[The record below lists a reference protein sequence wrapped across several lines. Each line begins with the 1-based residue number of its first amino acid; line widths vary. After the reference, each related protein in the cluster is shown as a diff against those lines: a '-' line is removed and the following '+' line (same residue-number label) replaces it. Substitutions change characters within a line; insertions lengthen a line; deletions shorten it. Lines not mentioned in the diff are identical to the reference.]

1 MLGCSITDSLT
12 RCENPSFENVV
23 AMTDIES
30 QEHASPPAANNERR
44 RSYGADKIFWIAVIA
59 VVLIAVI
66 GAAMA

>member
-1 MLGCSITDSLT
+1 
-12 RCENPSFENVV
+12 
-23 AMTDIES
+23 MTDIES

-59 VVLIAVI
+59 VVVIAVI